1 MKKYIGR
8 SVTVL
13 LALFMILPLI
23 AIQASAATTYER
35 KLGVPVDYQYNYTT
49 VRYGTNKSVKTSG
62 CGAASA
68 SMVVEYYTGNTS
80 QTPDTLFTWACNNGW
95 YTGNGLSYAAVK
107 QLCANYGVTLTWV
120 GTQAE
125 IISALKAGH
134 PIIALMGP
142 GTFTSG
148 GHYIVLSGIKVVD
161 GTTYIRVNDP
171 NSSSRTNNYY
181 TLSLIWSEKRTSSS
195 TPFGVCTYSKDP
207 QGKSG
212 DFYVESGK
220 YSKVVSSDGSLNI
233 RATASSSGTLLG
245 SIPSGT
251 YVMVTSISGNWAY
264 VTYNGVS
271 GYVYTSYL
279 KDGGQA
285 TVSAPKLSAPTA
297 TAYGDTATVSW
308 GAVSGATSYS
318 YSATLYEGEI
328 SVGNGKSI
336 ASGTT
341 ASTSFIVPAQ
351 ATGKYVRV
359 SVTAKGSTNSASSTA
374 DIMLGPWVGYPS
386 EVQYIPVADI
396 NGSVGASNSTVW
408 TASKATAFSA
418 VYWTAVLC
426 SANTDGT
433 YTVKGIYA
441 SGSAKSVTP
450 SGTDIVLG
458 IHEDYANHAYA
469 ANLVVGDKLTLCGI
483 YLDKATI
490 RGSGYILV
498 NGGIPLA
505 PSDITSAD
513 SNISKVSSTAF
524 RGFGENVTVGTAK
537 AKFLE
542 NGDYMQIRDASGTI
556 ASEASIIGTGY
567 TVNIVVNSSVKVSY
581 LLVIAGDLNG
591 DGIITATDYVAL
603 GRVLNN
609 STVMQGAYDLAS
621 DVDNNGSVTTSDY
634 ILLNAH
640 INGTQ
645 TITG

>member
-1 MKKYIGR
+1 MKNYINR
-8 SVTVL
+8 TIPVL
-13 LALFMILPLI
+13 LAIFMLLPLA
-23 AIQASAATTYER
+23 AIGASAATTYER

-171 NSSSRTNNYY
+171 NSSSRTNSYY

-212 DFYVESGK
+212 DFYVEPGK

-233 RATASSSGTLLG
+233 RSSASSSGTVLG
-245 SIPSGT
+245 TIPSGT
-251 YVMVTSISGNWAY
+251 YIMVTSVTDNWAY
-264 VTYNGVS
+264 VTYNGIS

-279 KDGGQA
+279 KDGGQV
-285 TVSAPKLSAPTA
+285 TVSAPTISAA
-297 TAYGDTATVSW
+297 TALAYGNAATVSW
-308 GAVSGATSYS
+308 NTVSAATSYS
-318 YSATLYEGEI
+318 YSATLYQGEI

-341 ASTSFIVPAQ
+341 TSTSFTIPAQ
-351 ATGKYVRV
+351 SEGKYIRV
-359 SVTAKGSTNSASSTA
+359 TVTAKGSTNSASSTA
-374 DIMLGPWVGYPS
+374 DIMLGPWVAYPS
-386 EVQYIPVADI
+386 DVQYIPVADI
-396 NGSVGASNSTVW
+396 NGSVGSSNSTIW
-408 TASKATAFSA
+408 TASKGSAFTA

-426 SANTDGT
+426 SPNTDGT
-433 YTVKGIYA
+433 YTVKSVYA
-441 SGSAKSVTP
+441 SGTSKSVTP
-450 SGTDIVLG
+450 SGNEIVLG
-458 IHEDYANHAYA
+458 IHESYTNHSYA

-483 YLDKATI
+483 YLDKATV

-505 PSDITSAD
+505 PSDITSAVAE
-513 SNISKVSSTAF
+513 ITKVSATAF
-524 RGFGENVTVGTAK
+524 RGFSENTTVGAAK
-537 AKFLE
+537 AKFTE
-542 NGDYMQIRDASGTI
+542 NGDYMQIRDASGVLSSDT
-556 ASEASIIGTGY
+556 SIIGTGY
-567 TVNIVVNSSVKVSY
+567 TVNIVVNNSVKVSY
-581 LLVIAGDLNG
+581 MLVVAGDMNG

-609 STVMQGAYDLAS
+609 SATATGAYEIAA
-621 DVDNNGSVTTSDY
+621 DVDANGSVTTSDY

-645 TITG
+645 SIVG